1 MIDGIDPLLIFNF
14 YKKITPAQQ
23 ASLKNVN
30 IVSQLINKLS
40 LPPIPIYL
48 SETITGI
55 YVDSEDKNIDIE
67 TTIDTLASGASPNLN
82 QKGLN
87 STVKINLLANKDA
100 IGIILL
106 NAMAD
111 LILPLVTSKE
121 YDVTYVNGATTIF
134 GGLLHSYSVSQ
145 NSNTSLM
152 NITLEIIKGKK
163 GVEVG
168 VPNPPDAASLNN
180 SGTLP
185 VGGTGGP
192 GGAPV
197 PPTTGPGPGGGA
209 NIPIGAGRML

>member
-1 MIDGIDPLLIFNF
+1 MINGIDPLLIFNF

-23 ASLKNVN
+23 AALKDVN
-30 IVSQLINKLS
+30 IVSQIVSKLA

-48 SETITGI
+48 SENLTGI

-67 TTIDTLASGASPNLN
+67 TTIDTLASGGSPNLN

-87 STVKINLLANKDA
+87 STIKINLIANKDS
-100 IGIILL
+100 IGITLL
-106 NAMAD
+106 SAMAD

-121 YDVTYVNGATTIF
+121 YDVTYVNGAITVF
-134 GGLLHSYSVSQ
+134 GGLLHSFSMSQ
-145 NSNTSLM
+145 NSNTDLM
-152 NITLEIIKGKK
+152 NITIEIIKGKK

-168 VPNPPDAASLNN
+168 VPSPPDATTLNN
-180 SGTLP
+180 AGPVP

-197 PPTTGPGPGGGA
+197 PPATGPGPGGGA